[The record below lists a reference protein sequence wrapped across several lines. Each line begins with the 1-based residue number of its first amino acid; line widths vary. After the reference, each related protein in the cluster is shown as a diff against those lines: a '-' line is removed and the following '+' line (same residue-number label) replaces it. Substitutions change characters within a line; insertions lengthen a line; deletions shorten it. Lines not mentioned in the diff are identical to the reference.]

1 MMLQIPG
8 VLGKQEVARLRALI
22 DAADWVDGNVTSG
35 FQSGLAKR
43 NRQLPEDSP
52 AAKEAG
58 AAILAALQK
67 HPLFV
72 AGALPARIFPPL
84 FNRYGGGETF
94 GDHIDNSI
102 RQTHDGSLR
111 IRTDLSMTV
120 FLTEPEDY
128 DGGELVVDDT
138 YGVHE
143 VKLEAGDAILYPA
156 SSLHRVE
163 PVTRGER
170 VSSFFWIQSLVRDEG
185 RRALLF
191 DMDLAIQR
199 AAQGLGQGDASIVAL
214 TGSYH
219 NLLRMWA
226 EP

>member
-8 VLGKQEVARLRALI
+8 VLDRDEVARLRAVI

-43 NRQLPEDSP
+43 NRQLPEDS
-52 AAKEAG
+52 AAAREAG
-58 AAILAALQK
+58 AVIVSALNRN
-67 HPLFV
+67 PLFV
-72 AGALPARIFPPL
+72 AGALPATIFPPL
-84 FNRYGGGETF
+84 FNRYGVGESF

-102 RQTHDGSLR
+102 RQTRDRSLR

-120 FLTEPEDY
+120 FLSEPEDY
-128 DGGELVVDDT
+128 DGGELTVDDT
-138 YGVHE
+138 YGVHQ
-143 VKLEAGDAILYPA
+143 VKLAAGDAILYPA

-163 PVTRGER
+163 AITRGER
-170 VSSFFWIQSLVRDEG
+170 VSSFFWIQSLIREDA

-199 AAQGLGQGDASIVAL
+199 AAQGLGQGDPSVVSL
-214 TGSYH
+214 TGAYH

-226 EP
+226 EV